1 MFHTRNIVNPYG
13 TYGTYRYIGIG
24 IEPLWLD
31 VFNLSFEYKYNT
43 DIILAETLFISPYC
57 FIRENQPKK
66 SLNTGSLILL
76 LLKIHTLNIYYLR
89 ASYLD

>member
-1 MFHTRNIVNPYG
+1 MKPYG

-31 VFNLSFEYKYNT
+31 VFNLSYEYKYNT
-43 DIILAETLFISPYC
+43 DIILAETLFILPCC

-66 SLNTGSLILL
+66 SLNTRSLISL
-76 LLKIHTLNIYYLR
+76 LLKIHTLNSSSNSLLAIT
-89 ASYLD
+89 